1 MEEID
6 NIIINQ
12 VDPTTFEYQQY
23 TEQDN
28 ILISSS
34 RLDTT
39 FSSSIDYIEYY
50 VYGED
55 KNLIFPTEGV
65 YNNKNYKVVNG
76 DVIIYPSKDLENLGY
91 DQGSFFSTY
100 NFYRKRLGSDINI
113 NYYIDQISSDRTEI
127 RLKSNTIESGVIISS
142 SLDFISYREEAEYFV
157 DFYLNFGADQQVICN
172 NINLDQT
179 DPVNVSVLVK
189 LYEPLPINFSL
200 KDTLW
205 VVEEIASSQAYNV
218 VFPEVEFIPDDF
230 QLIKGPNYSIQVTQ
244 QTGEASQEFSFN
256 TLMQTDVTSSSQQLR
271 NVLDRKEINISVDYT
286 KYDNFVYFSSALTRL
301 ENFYTK
307 VGMIQSSSAEIV
319 NLPVNS
325 ATYSSSKAGLTT
337 SISTLIANFDGWEYF
352 MYYNSGSD
360 KSYPKST
367 TAPPYILEPT
377 QSAVV
382 LDWLGSADPN
392 NALYGGQ
399 AFSSSNYDVNNDNY
413 LYNAI
418 PEYLRDDSDNAKY
431 ILFVDMVAQQ
441 YDNTWLYTKNI
452 TTRFD
457 ADNRLDF
464 GISKDLVADAIR
476 DFGVKLYSN
485 NFNTN
490 DLYTSFLG
498 LTPSGSAFPFPEM
511 TGSFPTPSGFEYVNT
526 EVSASNDIVPLD
538 NVNKSLYK
546 RIYHNLPY
554 LLKTKG
560 TTSGLRALI
569 TSYGVPD
576 TILRINEFGGKDRDD
591 FQDWDYSENVFN
603 YALHLDGETS
613 QITSSFQTNPNWS
626 NAEDAPR
633 SIQFRFKTPG
643 IPTSS
648 AYYNLAVADTST
660 WAITLEYTG
669 SGMDSGSY
677 SGSVPSQSN
686 AYGTLKFWPDGGT
699 DINATCSID
708 LPYFDGGWWSV
719 MATVDYDELNTGS
732 LFVANRIGEK
742 IGFSGSDSVGA
753 TSQYFQSAE
762 TAFFPSASG
771 LVLNSLTYTPITGAL
786 QEVRYWDIPLSES
799 LFYDY
804 VVNPY
809 STQGNTINETP
820 DMLVFRADLG
830 TQLNTGSRTSIHPK
844 VTGSW
849 ITTSSFAGDDSS
861 FFISGS
867 FIQNTENI
875 YLNQVPGGIKNRIS
889 DKIKIDQEVLPTGST
904 LSPYRSIQQSTF
916 PSGSSPSINYLEVA
930 FSPTDQVN
938 DDIIAQIGAF
948 NLGDYIGDP
957 RQISES
963 GATYP
968 ALDKLR
974 DAYFTKYIDS
984 YDVNDF
990 IRLVKFFDNSLFKMI
1005 EDFTPARTTLSS
1017 GVVIKQNLLERNV
1030 QAPPSMSYGDITYSG
1045 SVKSFARDYKVHL
1058 TQERPGNSFIN
1069 DDTLF
1074 STSGQTVVN
1083 IGIGRG
1089 ATAITASSNMSGEG
1103 ATFIPLVRSVGG
1115 GGLQVRS
1122 FQVIL
1127 TGSRY
1132 EVGETL
1138 TFTSQSIS
1146 ASIAPSLQ
1154 VTPGSPTSIANDV
1167 VYIVEERDL
1176 APVLSPNSDFPQ
1188 QNFASGSSIY
1198 RYSGGTGGVFEPFN
1212 NIFAAPVS
1220 ESSDFFNYFYDF
1232 TSSLSSTSVASASG
1246 AFFAFNSEDGAT
1258 ATKIFMSSLSN
1269 GNRPHSDY
1277 SPNIYD
1283 PLTTVSKSLAS
1294 GASDLVID
1302 FGQLT
1307 QLVNKIYNPDK
1318 NNYANDLRAK
1328 YRVTGLN
1335 YISPPLLNGSP
1346 LASIQQPNS
1355 SLATGTAQ
1363 TFVLPPT
1370 STSGNGT
1377 GATVSITTIQ
1387 FSRNPYASVACVVDG
1402 IGLDY
1407 NIDDTMTFSS
1417 ADLIAAGF
1425 PASFDRDLILKVTF
1439 ANQSTLDNTGYWDLD
1454 VTAISMQFGSGN
1466 FNASTFTR
1474 QIPYMLSGVP
1484 TFFETNPMAAYTAMF
1499 EISEGPYSGKTG
1511 AEVSASQF
1519 ANQYPGFVQK
1529 FQEPFSTNLGIGMP
1543 MGSSITSS
1551 TSNQFGQGPFSY
1563 DRFDQREFYNGEFIN
1578 TIVPGILEESKCKAF
1593 FGQDSRID
1601 YTFFIQWFNDN
1612 TISEENFLKD
1622 TFTFQPQPGN
1632 NWFWADIVS
1641 YPASGV
1647 QNILPRSTTPVATV
1661 SNISNKRVNTFT
1673 YTGPGVQGSGGV
1685 IEIGTKGTLLNEAYF
1700 VETSLITNTTNL
1712 TQAISTNI
1720 TSGTN
1725 NTYTN
1730 IAASTT
1736 SGTGDGT
1743 VRFNATVIAQT
1754 ISSIEATV
1762 TGSLY
1767 DVGDTITF
1775 NAGTF
1780 GGGSSALTLTLRSD
1794 DLFTGVQKKYN
1805 GDRTI
1810 TITAATL
1817 VAAGFT
1823 GVTADLVATL
1833 PTEKLNPIPTNKVKY
1848 IKMSDEDING
1858 EDVLAFIQD
1867 SRYITYTLTGAANY
1881 LNELIDEGFETY
1893 FISNASLQQTQTNQ
1907 SALLF
1912 VDQEPS
1918 TTAVT
1923 SYDELFYDFSF
1934 SASGK
1939 FVYYA
1944 TSSGEDPNVTHETGI
1959 TRSVAQGYFPP
1970 EADSPTS
1977 LWSTESFFRGW
1988 ATANWWDIT
1997 NDGGLAEAGNL
2008 GYYYDPL
2015 NNFNT
2020 GSNETNNDEENPYQ
2034 VSTYPWFMN
2043 AGDTGG
2049 NGGSTQYILS
2059 ASSILGGNG
2068 PLDLQFY
2075 TGSITA
2081 SAERIPISFQEFSV
2095 PAPTNN
2101 VLTQTSNGTSGGGG
2115 VNIVDLLPDSGF
2127 SFIPNAGV
2135 IGAQIQVNCS
2145 LNTGIWRW
2153 ELVYLDGSG
2162 WITNTS
2168 PFRNSNQTGD
2178 GFVQF
2183 TAQPGYTGGNPANTF
2198 TRTAVISFSNIS
2210 NPSQVIIDILLT
2222 QFYKVEGGGGGGYGS
2237 S

>member
-1017 GVVIKQNLLERNV
+1017 GVVIKQNLLERNR
-1030 QAPPSMSYGDITYSG
+1030 QAPPSMSYTTPEYSG
-1045 SVKSFARDYKVHL
+1045 SVKSFARDYQV
-1058 TQERPGNSFIN
+1058 PNS
-1069 DDTLF
+1069 
-1074 STSGQTVVN
+1074 STS
-1083 IGIGRG
+1083 
-1089 ATAITASSNMSGEG
+1089 
-1103 ATFIPLVRSVGG
+1103 
-1115 GGLQVRS
+1115 
-1122 FQVIL
+1122 
-1127 TGSRY
+1127 Y
-1132 EVGETL
+1132 
-1138 TFTSQSIS
+1138 
-1146 ASIAPSLQ
+1146 
-1154 VTPGSPTSIANDV
+1154 
-1167 VYIVEERDL
+1167 
-1176 APVLSPNSDFPQ
+1176 PQ
-1188 QNFASGSSIY
+1188 DSTISGSSIQLF
-1198 RYSGGTGGVFEPFN
+1198 SGGTGGVFEPYN
-1212 NIFAAPVS
+1212 SIFAAPIS
-1220 ESSDFFNYFYDF
+1220 GSTQETCLLGYFF
-1232 TSSLSSTSVASASG
+1232 TSSTELLDPNANVGETVFNANVGNSTNTMSINVEGISGQNYTDFLRLVHTASINEEAFVTVSSG
-1246 AFFAFNSEDGAT
+1246 
-1258 ATKIFMSSLSN
+1258 SLSISHQIDKTMYFD
-1269 GNRPHSDY
+1269 GYSVDEYGVAPYGDY
-1277 SPNIYD
+1277 TNMFEFY
-1283 PLTTVSKSLAS
+1283 LTVTE
-1294 GASDLVID
+1294 
-1302 FGQLT
+1302 
-1307 QLVNKIYNPDK
+1307 NPQ
-1318 NNYANDLRAK
+1318 
-1328 YRVTGLN
+1328 GLN
-1335 YISPPLLNGSP
+1335 NPFINLDEIDICFTLG
-1346 LASIQQPNS
+1346 
-1355 SLATGTAQ
+1355 
-1363 TFVLPPT
+1363 V
-1370 STSGNGT
+1370 
-1377 GATVSITTIQ
+1377 GA
-1387 FSRNPYASVACVVDG
+1387 
-1402 IGLDY
+1402 
-1407 NIDDTMTFSS
+1407 
-1417 ADLIAAGF
+1417 
-1425 PASFDRDLILKVTF
+1425 
-1439 ANQSTLDNTGYWDLD
+1439 
-1454 VTAISMQFGSGN
+1454 
-1466 FNASTFTR
+1466 
-1474 QIPYMLSGVP
+1474 
-1484 TFFETNPMAAYTAMF
+1484 
-1499 EISEGPYSGKTG
+1499 YSGKT
-1511 AEVSASQF
+1511 ASEVSASSVWQQF
-1519 ANQYPGFVQK
+1519 PDYQQSWTESVVP
-1529 FQEPFSTNLGIGMP
+1529 SLGITP
-1543 MGSSITSS
+1543 AYNTQNTSS
-1551 TSNQFGQGPFSY
+1551 NNLPPVIIN
-1563 DRFDQREFYNGEFIN
+1563 RIDQREFYNGEFGGAIPVGMN
-1578 TIVPGILEESKCKAF
+1578 EICDAF
-1593 FGQDSRID
+1593 FGQDAIID
-1601 YTFFIQWFNDN
+1601 YFFRIQWFNAN
-1612 TISEENFLKD
+1612 NFSEENFL
-1622 TFTFQPQPGN
+1622 T
-1632 NWFWADIVS
+1632 
-1641 YPASGV
+1641 
-1647 QNILPRSTTPVATV
+1647 
-1661 SNISNKRVNTFT
+1661 
-1673 YTGPGVQGSGGV
+1673 
-1685 IEIGTKGTLLNEAYF
+1685 
-1700 VETSLITNTTNL
+1700 
-1712 TQAISTNI
+1712 
-1720 TSGTN
+1720 
-1725 NTYTN
+1725 
-1730 IAASTT
+1730 
-1736 SGTGDGT
+1736 
-1743 VRFNATVIAQT
+1743 
-1754 ISSIEATV
+1754 
-1762 TGSLY
+1762 
-1767 DVGDTITF
+1767 
-1775 NAGTF
+1775 
-1780 GGGSSALTLTLRSD
+1780 SSALPLAGNVWMWTDTSGSSFTGLTNGEPLSISQQPYSTYPTP
-1794 DLFTGVQKKYN
+1794 LLNSQGSPALTASLSPTSFTGVGSGITLGVTQSFVGAGPLVAMEVYIESTGSGYTA
-1805 GDRTI
+1805 GDQLTFS
-1810 TITAATL
+1810 TTDLT
-1817 VAAGFT
+1817 AAGFIKPVVDT
-1823 GVTADLVATL
+1823 DLIVDIQAGDILFITSS
-1833 PTEKLNPIPTNKVKY
+1833 ESNKVKY
-1848 IKMSDEDING
+1848 IKMSNSDING
-1858 EDVLAFIQD
+1858 VSILPFIQD
-1867 SRYITYTLTGAANY
+1867 SDYVTFNLTGAQDY
-1881 LNELIDEGFETY
+1881 LGNLIEGYQTW
-1893 FISNASLQQTQTNQ
+1893 FISNVSVQDDNNASTEDATLIIVN
-1907 SALLF
+1907 
-1912 VDQEPS
+1912 QEPS
-1918 TTAVT
+1918 SDAIN
-1923 SYDELFYDFSF
+1923 SYDSAFYDLSF
-1934 SASGK
+1934 SASG
-1939 FVYYA
+1939 VYSYYSTA
-1944 TSSGEDPNVTHETGI
+1944 SGEDPNVIPSIGI
-1959 TRSVAQGYFPP
+1959 TQSVAQGYFPP
-1970 EADSPTS
+1970 ISTFP
-1977 LWSTESFFRGW
+1977 TESFFRGW
-1988 ATANWWDIT
+1988 AKSNYFQSNT
-1997 NDGGLAEAGNL
+1997 DGTVYRVETGSGFSSDNL
-2008 GYYYDPL
+2008 G
-2015 NNFNT
+2015 NFNT
-2020 GSNETNNDEENPYQ
+2020 GSVEMDFDPSVPYT
-2034 VSTYPWFMN
+2034 SSKIPWFMN
-2043 AGDTGG
+2043 AVASTTQILDNSSLVGDLTT
-2049 NGGSTQYILS
+2049 NT
-2059 ASSILGGNG
+2059 
-2068 PLDLQFY
+2068 LQMY

-2081 SAERIPISFQEFSV
+2081 SAVPIGPSFEILGLPTPIPSTNTIFSLAPASNFGTFVISCGVGMTSYSQV
-2095 PAPTNN
+2095 NYAPT
-2101 VLTQTSNGTSGGGG
+2101 
-2115 VNIVDLLPDSGF
+2115 
-2127 SFIPNAGV
+2127 
-2135 IGAQIQVNCS
+2135 
-2145 LNTGIWRW
+2145 
-2153 ELVYLDGSG
+2153 
-2162 WITNTS
+2162 
-2168 PFRNSNQTGD
+2168 
-2178 GFVQF
+2178 FVQLTF
-2183 TAQPGYTGGNPANTF
+2183 SNPTEPWTAYVTYADSYNWVTLSAQSGTGNSTISVTVSNDPNYNIGSSPLT
-2198 TRTAVISFSNIS
+2198 TRTATLT
-2210 NPSQVIIDILLT
+2210 ILTLAT
-2222 QFYKVEGGGGGGYGS
+2222 PGQLNECTIQQTVYDQNGWSGGIP
-2237 S
+2237 

>member
-1017 GVVIKQNLLERNV
+1017 GVVIKQNLLERNR
-1030 QAPPSMSYGDITYSG
+1030 QAPPSMSYTTPEYSG
-1045 SVKSFARDYKVHL
+1045 SVKSFARDYQV
-1058 TQERPGNSFIN
+1058 PNS
-1069 DDTLF
+1069 
-1074 STSGQTVVN
+1074 STS
-1083 IGIGRG
+1083 
-1089 ATAITASSNMSGEG
+1089 
-1103 ATFIPLVRSVGG
+1103 
-1115 GGLQVRS
+1115 
-1122 FQVIL
+1122 
-1127 TGSRY
+1127 Y
-1132 EVGETL
+1132 
-1138 TFTSQSIS
+1138 
-1146 ASIAPSLQ
+1146 
-1154 VTPGSPTSIANDV
+1154 
-1167 VYIVEERDL
+1167 
-1176 APVLSPNSDFPQ
+1176 PQ
-1188 QNFASGSSIY
+1188 DSTISGSSIQLF
-1198 RYSGGTGGVFEPFN
+1198 SGGTGGVFEPYN
-1212 NIFAAPVS
+1212 SIFAAPIS
-1220 ESSDFFNYFYDF
+1220 GSTQETCLLGYFF
-1232 TSSLSSTSVASASG
+1232 TSSTELLDPNANVGETVFNANVGNSTNTMSINVEGISGQNYTDFLRLVHTASINEEAFVTVSSG
-1246 AFFAFNSEDGAT
+1246 
-1258 ATKIFMSSLSN
+1258 SLSISHQIDKTMYFD
-1269 GNRPHSDY
+1269 GYSVDEYGVAPYGDY
-1277 SPNIYD
+1277 TNMFEFY
-1283 PLTTVSKSLAS
+1283 LTVTE
-1294 GASDLVID
+1294 
-1302 FGQLT
+1302 
-1307 QLVNKIYNPDK
+1307 NPQ
-1318 NNYANDLRAK
+1318 
-1328 YRVTGLN
+1328 GLN
-1335 YISPPLLNGSP
+1335 NPFINLDEIDICFTLG
-1346 LASIQQPNS
+1346 
-1355 SLATGTAQ
+1355 
-1363 TFVLPPT
+1363 V
-1370 STSGNGT
+1370 
-1377 GATVSITTIQ
+1377 GA
-1387 FSRNPYASVACVVDG
+1387 
-1402 IGLDY
+1402 
-1407 NIDDTMTFSS
+1407 
-1417 ADLIAAGF
+1417 
-1425 PASFDRDLILKVTF
+1425 
-1439 ANQSTLDNTGYWDLD
+1439 
-1454 VTAISMQFGSGN
+1454 
-1466 FNASTFTR
+1466 
-1474 QIPYMLSGVP
+1474 
-1484 TFFETNPMAAYTAMF
+1484 
-1499 EISEGPYSGKTG
+1499 YSGKT
-1511 AEVSASQF
+1511 ASEVSASSVWQQF
-1519 ANQYPGFVQK
+1519 PDYQQSWTESVVP
-1529 FQEPFSTNLGIGMP
+1529 SLGITP
-1543 MGSSITSS
+1543 AYNTQNTSS
-1551 TSNQFGQGPFSY
+1551 NNLPPVIIN
-1563 DRFDQREFYNGEFIN
+1563 RIDQREFYNGEFGGAIPVGMN
-1578 TIVPGILEESKCKAF
+1578 EICDAF
-1593 FGQDSRID
+1593 FGQDAIID
-1601 YTFFIQWFNDN
+1601 YFFRIQWFNAN
-1612 TISEENFLKD
+1612 NFSEENFL
-1622 TFTFQPQPGN
+1622 T
-1632 NWFWADIVS
+1632 
-1641 YPASGV
+1641 
-1647 QNILPRSTTPVATV
+1647 
-1661 SNISNKRVNTFT
+1661 
-1673 YTGPGVQGSGGV
+1673 
-1685 IEIGTKGTLLNEAYF
+1685 
-1700 VETSLITNTTNL
+1700 
-1712 TQAISTNI
+1712 
-1720 TSGTN
+1720 
-1725 NTYTN
+1725 
-1730 IAASTT
+1730 
-1736 SGTGDGT
+1736 
-1743 VRFNATVIAQT
+1743 
-1754 ISSIEATV
+1754 
-1762 TGSLY
+1762 
-1767 DVGDTITF
+1767 
-1775 NAGTF
+1775 
-1780 GGGSSALTLTLRSD
+1780 SSALPLAGNVWMWTDTSGSSFTGLTNGEPLSISQQPYSTYPTP
-1794 DLFTGVQKKYN
+1794 LLNSQGSPALTASLSPTSFTGVGSGITLGVTQSFVGAGPLVAMEVYIESTGSGYTA
-1805 GDRTI
+1805 GDQLTFS
-1810 TITAATL
+1810 TTDLT
-1817 VAAGFT
+1817 AAGFIKPVVDT
-1823 GVTADLVATL
+1823 DLIVDIQAGDILFITSS
-1833 PTEKLNPIPTNKVKY
+1833 ESNKVKY
-1848 IKMSDEDING
+1848 IKMSNSDING
-1858 EDVLAFIQD
+1858 VSILPFIQD
-1867 SRYITYTLTGAANY
+1867 SDYVTFNLTGAQDY
-1881 LNELIDEGFETY
+1881 LGNLIEGYQTW
-1893 FISNASLQQTQTNQ
+1893 FISNVSVQDDNNASTEDATLIIVN
-1907 SALLF
+1907 
-1912 VDQEPS
+1912 QEPS
-1918 TTAVT
+1918 SDAIN
-1923 SYDELFYDFSF
+1923 SYDSAFYDLSF
-1934 SASGK
+1934 SASG
-1939 FVYYA
+1939 VYSYYSTA
-1944 TSSGEDPNVTHETGI
+1944 SGEDPNVIPSIGI
-1959 TRSVAQGYFPP
+1959 TQSVAQGYFPP
-1970 EADSPTS
+1970 ISTFP
-1977 LWSTESFFRGW
+1977 TESFFRGW
-1988 ATANWWDIT
+1988 AKSNYFQSNT
-1997 NDGGLAEAGNL
+1997 DGTVYRVETGSGFSSDNL
-2008 GYYYDPL
+2008 G
-2015 NNFNT
+2015 NFNT
-2020 GSNETNNDEENPYQ
+2020 GSVEMDFDPSVPYT
-2034 VSTYPWFMN
+2034 SSKIPWFMN
-2043 AGDTGG
+2043 AVASTTQILDNSSLVGDLTT
-2049 NGGSTQYILS
+2049 NT
-2059 ASSILGGNG
+2059 
-2068 PLDLQFY
+2068 LQMY

-2081 SAERIPISFQEFSV
+2081 SAVPIGPSFEILGLPTPIPSTNTIFSLAPASNFGTFVISCGVGMTSYSQINY
-2095 PAPTNN
+2095 APT
-2101 VLTQTSNGTSGGGG
+2101 
-2115 VNIVDLLPDSGF
+2115 
-2127 SFIPNAGV
+2127 
-2135 IGAQIQVNCS
+2135 
-2145 LNTGIWRW
+2145 
-2153 ELVYLDGSG
+2153 
-2162 WITNTS
+2162 
-2168 PFRNSNQTGD
+2168 
-2178 GFVQF
+2178 FVQLTF
-2183 TAQPGYTGGNPANTF
+2183 SNPTEPWTAYVTYADSYNWVTLSAQSGTGNSTISVTVSNDPNYNIGSSPLT
-2198 TRTAVISFSNIS
+2198 TRTATLT
-2210 NPSQVIIDILLT
+2210 ILTLAT
-2222 QFYKVEGGGGGGYGS
+2222 PGQLNECTIQQTVYDQYGWSGGIP
-2237 S
+2237 

>member
-1030 QAPPSMSYGDITYSG
+1030 QSPPSMSYGNVTYSG
-1045 SVKSFARDYKVHL
+1045 SVKSFARDY
-1058 TQERPGNSFIN
+1058 
-1069 DDTLF
+1069 
-1074 STSGQTVVN
+1074 
-1083 IGIGRG
+1083 
-1089 ATAITASSNMSGEG
+1089 
-1103 ATFIPLVRSVGG
+1103 
-1115 GGLQVRS
+1115 QV
-1122 FQVIL
+1122 
-1127 TGSRY
+1127 
-1132 EVGETL
+1132 
-1138 TFTSQSIS
+1138 
-1146 ASIAPSLQ
+1146 
-1154 VTPGSPTSIANDV
+1154 
-1167 VYIVEERDL
+1167 
-1176 APVLSPNSDFPQ
+1176 PNSSSSFPQ
-1188 QNFASGSSIY
+1188 DSIISGSSIQVF
-1198 RYSGGTGGVFEPFN
+1198 RGGTGGVFEPYN
-1212 NIFAAPVS
+1212 SIYAAPIS
-1220 ESSDFFNYFYDF
+1220 ASAEETCLIGYFF
-1232 TSSLSSTSVASASG
+1232 TSSTDLLEPQNTPGETVFNTNVGNSNNTMSINVAGTTGQNYTDYLRLVHTASIEGEVFVSVSSGSKEITHKIDKVVYFDGYGVDDYGVAPYG
-1246 AFFAFNSEDGAT
+1246 
-1258 ATKIFMSSLSN
+1258 
-1269 GNRPHSDY
+1269 DY
-1277 SPNIYD
+1277 TNMFEFY
-1283 PLTTVSKSLAS
+1283 LTVSENA
-1294 GASDLVID
+1294 
-1302 FGQLT
+1302 Q
-1307 QLVNKIYNPDK
+1307 
-1318 NNYANDLRAK
+1318 
-1328 YRVTGLN
+1328 GLN
-1335 YISPPLLNGSP
+1335 NPFISLDE
-1346 LASIQQPNS
+1346 IDICF
-1355 SLATGTAQ
+1355 TI
-1363 TFVLPPT
+1363 
-1370 STSGNGT
+1370 SG
-1377 GATVSITTIQ
+1377 
-1387 FSRNPYASVACVVDG
+1387 R
-1402 IGLDY
+1402 
-1407 NIDDTMTFSS
+1407 
-1417 ADLIAAGF
+1417 
-1425 PASFDRDLILKVTF
+1425 
-1439 ANQSTLDNTGYWDLD
+1439 
-1454 VTAISMQFGSGN
+1454 
-1466 FNASTFTR
+1466 
-1474 QIPYMLSGVP
+1474 
-1484 TFFETNPMAAYTAMF
+1484 
-1499 EISEGPYSGKTG
+1499 PYSGKTA
-1511 AEVSASQF
+1511 AEVSASSLWEQF
-1519 ANQYPGFVQK
+1519 PD
-1529 FQEPFSTNLGIGMP
+1529 FQQSWTESIVPSLGVTPIYEQNKTG
-1543 MGSSITSS
+1543 
-1551 TSNQFGQGPFSY
+1551 SNQVPPV
-1563 DRFDQREFYNGEFIN
+1563 RVERIDQREFYNGEFGNAIPVGMN
-1578 TIVPGILEESKCKAF
+1578 EICDAF
-1593 FGQDSRID
+1593 FGQDAIID
-1601 YTFFIQWFNDN
+1601 YFFRIQWFNSDN
-1612 TISEENFLKD
+1612 FSEDNFL
-1622 TFTFQPQPGN
+1622 TSSNLPLAGN
-1632 NWFWADIVS
+1632 VWMWADT
-1641 YPASGV
+1641 SGSSFTG
-1647 QNILPRSTTPVATV
+1647 LST
-1661 SNISNKRVNTFT
+1661 
-1673 YTGPGVQGSGGV
+1673 G
-1685 IEIGTKGTLLNEAYF
+1685 
-1700 VETSLITNTTNL
+1700 TNL
-1712 TQAISTNI
+1712 TVSQQPYTTYPTAVANSQGSPAITASLSPT
-1720 TSGTN
+1720 
-1725 NTYTN
+1725 
-1730 IAASTT
+1730 STT
-1736 SGTGDGT
+1736 GAGSGIILGITQSFVGAGPL
-1743 VRFNATVIAQT
+1743 VGIEVY
-1754 ISSIEATV
+1754 IEAT
-1762 TGSLY
+1762 GSGY
-1767 DVGDTITF
+1767 VGGDTLTF
-1775 NAGTF
+1775 SDTDLDAAGFIKPIVDT
-1780 GGGSSALTLTLRSD
+1780 
-1794 DLFTGVQKKYN
+1794 DLIVDIQAGN
-1805 GDRTI
+1805 II
-1810 TITAATL
+1810 TITSSIS
-1817 VAAGFT
+1817 
-1823 GVTADLVATL
+1823 D
-1833 PTEKLNPIPTNKVKY
+1833 KVKY
-1848 IKMSDEDING
+1848 IKMSNVDVNG
-1858 EDVLAFIQD
+1858 VSIIPYIVD
-1867 SRYITYTLTGAANY
+1867 SEYVTFNLTGASDY
-1881 LNELIDEGFETY
+1881 LGNLLQGFQTWY
-1893 FISNASLQQTQTNQ
+1893 ISNVSVQDDNN
-1907 SALLF
+1907 
-1912 VDQEPS
+1912 PS
-1918 TTAVT
+1918 TENATLVIVNQDPSSDAVT
-1923 SYDELFYDFSF
+1923 SYDSSFYDLSF
-1934 SASGK
+1934 SASG
-1939 FVYYA
+1939 VYSYYSTA
-1944 TSSGEDPNVTHETGI
+1944 SGEDPNVTPSIGVTQ
-1959 TRSVAQGYFPP
+1959 SVSQGYFPP
-1970 EADSPTS
+1970 MSTFP
-1977 LWSTESFFRGW
+1977 TESFFRGW
-1988 ATANWWDIT
+1988 AKSNYFQSNA
-1997 NDGGLAEAGNL
+1997 DGTVYRVETGSGFSSDNL
-2008 GYYYDPL
+2008 G
-2015 NNFNT
+2015 NFNT
-2020 GSNETNNDEENPYQ
+2020 GSVEMDFDPSVPYTS
-2034 VSTYPWFMN
+2034 STIPWFMN
-2043 AGDTGG
+2043 AVS
-2049 NGGSTQYILS
+2049 STVQILS
-2059 ASSILGGNG
+2059 ASSLVGGLNAADLG
-2068 PLDLQFY
+2068 LY

-2081 SAERIPISFQEFSV
+2081 SAVPIGPAFTTLSTPVPTESPVIPL
-2095 PAPTNN
+2095 P
-2101 VLTQTSNGTSGGGG
+2101 LTLGGGG
-2115 VNIVDLLPDSGF
+2115 LSSYTVSCGVGMTSFQQVNYAP
-2127 SFIPNAGV
+2127 SFIQITLSDQTQLWSAFVSYQDGYNWVNLSSTSGIGNGTISVTVDQDPNYLLGSFPASSRNATITV
-2135 IGAQIQVNCS
+2135 TS
-2145 LNTGIWRW
+2145 L
-2153 ELVYLDGSG
+2153 
-2162 WITNTS
+2162 
-2168 PFRNSNQTGD
+2168 
-2178 GFVQF
+2178 
-2183 TAQPGYTGGNPANTF
+2183 
-2198 TRTAVISFSNIS
+2198 
-2210 NPSQVIIDILLT
+2210 
-2222 QFYKVEGGGGGGYGS
+2222 GS
-2237 S
+2237 SQTMPTCLVSQQIYDDQGWSP

>member
-1017 GVVIKQNLLERNV
+1017 GVVIKQNLLERNR
-1030 QAPPSMSYGDITYSG
+1030 QAPPSMSYTTPEYSG
-1045 SVKSFARDYKVHL
+1045 SVKSFARDYQV
-1058 TQERPGNSFIN
+1058 PNS
-1069 DDTLF
+1069 
-1074 STSGQTVVN
+1074 STS
-1083 IGIGRG
+1083 
-1089 ATAITASSNMSGEG
+1089 
-1103 ATFIPLVRSVGG
+1103 
-1115 GGLQVRS
+1115 
-1122 FQVIL
+1122 
-1127 TGSRY
+1127 Y
-1132 EVGETL
+1132 
-1138 TFTSQSIS
+1138 
-1146 ASIAPSLQ
+1146 
-1154 VTPGSPTSIANDV
+1154 
-1167 VYIVEERDL
+1167 
-1176 APVLSPNSDFPQ
+1176 PQ
-1188 QNFASGSSIY
+1188 DSTISGSSIQLF
-1198 RYSGGTGGVFEPFN
+1198 SGGTGGVFEPYN
-1212 NIFAAPVS
+1212 SIFAAPIS
-1220 ESSDFFNYFYDF
+1220 GSTQETCLLGYFF
-1232 TSSLSSTSVASASG
+1232 TSSTELLDPNANVGETVFNANVGNSTNTMSINVEGISGQNYTDFLRLVHTASINEEAFVTVSSG
-1246 AFFAFNSEDGAT
+1246 
-1258 ATKIFMSSLSN
+1258 SLSISHQIDKTMYFD
-1269 GNRPHSDY
+1269 GYSVDEYGVAPYGDY
-1277 SPNIYD
+1277 TNMFEFY
-1283 PLTTVSKSLAS
+1283 LTVTE
-1294 GASDLVID
+1294 
-1302 FGQLT
+1302 
-1307 QLVNKIYNPDK
+1307 NPQ
-1318 NNYANDLRAK
+1318 
-1328 YRVTGLN
+1328 GLN
-1335 YISPPLLNGSP
+1335 NPFINLDEIDICFTLG
-1346 LASIQQPNS
+1346 
-1355 SLATGTAQ
+1355 
-1363 TFVLPPT
+1363 V
-1370 STSGNGT
+1370 
-1377 GATVSITTIQ
+1377 GA
-1387 FSRNPYASVACVVDG
+1387 
-1402 IGLDY
+1402 
-1407 NIDDTMTFSS
+1407 
-1417 ADLIAAGF
+1417 
-1425 PASFDRDLILKVTF
+1425 
-1439 ANQSTLDNTGYWDLD
+1439 
-1454 VTAISMQFGSGN
+1454 
-1466 FNASTFTR
+1466 
-1474 QIPYMLSGVP
+1474 
-1484 TFFETNPMAAYTAMF
+1484 
-1499 EISEGPYSGKTG
+1499 YSGKT
-1511 AEVSASQF
+1511 ASEVSASSVWQQF
-1519 ANQYPGFVQK
+1519 PDYQQSWTESVVP
-1529 FQEPFSTNLGIGMP
+1529 SLGITP
-1543 MGSSITSS
+1543 AYNTQNTSS
-1551 TSNQFGQGPFSY
+1551 NNLPPVIIN
-1563 DRFDQREFYNGEFIN
+1563 RIDQREFYNGEFGGAIPVGMN
-1578 TIVPGILEESKCKAF
+1578 EICDAF
-1593 FGQDSRID
+1593 FGQDAIID
-1601 YTFFIQWFNDN
+1601 YFFRIQWFNAN
-1612 TISEENFLKD
+1612 NFSEENFL
-1622 TFTFQPQPGN
+1622 T
-1632 NWFWADIVS
+1632 
-1641 YPASGV
+1641 
-1647 QNILPRSTTPVATV
+1647 
-1661 SNISNKRVNTFT
+1661 
-1673 YTGPGVQGSGGV
+1673 
-1685 IEIGTKGTLLNEAYF
+1685 
-1700 VETSLITNTTNL
+1700 
-1712 TQAISTNI
+1712 
-1720 TSGTN
+1720 
-1725 NTYTN
+1725 
-1730 IAASTT
+1730 
-1736 SGTGDGT
+1736 
-1743 VRFNATVIAQT
+1743 
-1754 ISSIEATV
+1754 
-1762 TGSLY
+1762 
-1767 DVGDTITF
+1767 
-1775 NAGTF
+1775 
-1780 GGGSSALTLTLRSD
+1780 SSALPLAGNVWMWTDTSGSSFTGLTNGEPLSISQQPYSTYPTP
-1794 DLFTGVQKKYN
+1794 LLNSQGSPALTASLSPTSFTGVGSGITLGVTQSFVGAGPLVAMEVYIESTGSGYTA
-1805 GDRTI
+1805 GDQLTFS
-1810 TITAATL
+1810 TTDLT
-1817 VAAGFT
+1817 AAGFIKPVVDT
-1823 GVTADLVATL
+1823 DLIVDIQAGDILFITSS
-1833 PTEKLNPIPTNKVKY
+1833 ESNKVKY
-1848 IKMSDEDING
+1848 IKMSNSDING
-1858 EDVLAFIQD
+1858 VSILPFIQD
-1867 SRYITYTLTGAANY
+1867 SDYVTFNLTGAQDY
-1881 LNELIDEGFETY
+1881 LGNLIEGYQTW
-1893 FISNASLQQTQTNQ
+1893 FISNVSVQDDNNASTEDATLIIVN
-1907 SALLF
+1907 
-1912 VDQEPS
+1912 QEPS
-1918 TTAVT
+1918 SDAIN
-1923 SYDELFYDFSF
+1923 SYDSAFYDLSF
-1934 SASGK
+1934 SASG
-1939 FVYYA
+1939 VYSYYSTA
-1944 TSSGEDPNVTHETGI
+1944 SGEDPNVIPSIGI
-1959 TRSVAQGYFPP
+1959 TQSVAQGYFPP
-1970 EADSPTS
+1970 ISTFP
-1977 LWSTESFFRGW
+1977 TESFFRGW
-1988 ATANWWDIT
+1988 AKSNYFQSNT
-1997 NDGGLAEAGNL
+1997 DGTVYRVETGSGFSSDNL
-2008 GYYYDPL
+2008 G
-2015 NNFNT
+2015 NFNT
-2020 GSNETNNDEENPYQ
+2020 GSVEMDFDPSVPYT
-2034 VSTYPWFMN
+2034 SSKIPWFMN
-2043 AGDTGG
+2043 AVASTTQILDNSSLVGDLTT
-2049 NGGSTQYILS
+2049 NT
-2059 ASSILGGNG
+2059 
-2068 PLDLQFY
+2068 LQMY

-2081 SAERIPISFQEFSV
+2081 SAVPIGPSFEILGLPTPIPSTNTIFSLAPASNFGTFVISCGVGMTSYSQINY
-2095 PAPTNN
+2095 APT
-2101 VLTQTSNGTSGGGG
+2101 
-2115 VNIVDLLPDSGF
+2115 
-2127 SFIPNAGV
+2127 
-2135 IGAQIQVNCS
+2135 
-2145 LNTGIWRW
+2145 
-2153 ELVYLDGSG
+2153 
-2162 WITNTS
+2162 
-2168 PFRNSNQTGD
+2168 
-2178 GFVQF
+2178 FVQLTF
-2183 TAQPGYTGGNPANTF
+2183 SNPTEPWTAYVTYADSYNWVTLSAQSGTGNSTISVTVSNDPNYNIGSSPLT
-2198 TRTAVISFSNIS
+2198 TRTATLT
-2210 NPSQVIIDILLT
+2210 ILTLAT
-2222 QFYKVEGGGGGGYGS
+2222 PGQLNECTIQQTVYDQNGWSGGIP
-2237 S
+2237 

>member
-100 NFYRKRLGSDINI
+100 NFYRRRLGSDINI

-457 ADNRLDF
+457 ADNRLDV

-904 LSPYRSIQQSTF
+904 LSPYRSIQQSVY
-916 PSGSSPSINYLEVA
+916 PSGSNPSINYLEVA
-930 FSPTDQVN
+930 FSPTDQTN

-963 GATYP
+963 KNSYP
-968 ALDKLR
+968 ALDALR
-974 DAYFTKYIDS
+974 DDYFKKYINS

-990 IRLVKFFDNSLFKMI
+990 IRLIKFFDNSLFKMI

-1030 QAPPSMSYGDITYSG
+1030 QSPPSMSYGNVTYSG
-1045 SVKSFARDYKVHL
+1045 SVKSFARDY
-1058 TQERPGNSFIN
+1058 
-1069 DDTLF
+1069 
-1074 STSGQTVVN
+1074 
-1083 IGIGRG
+1083 
-1089 ATAITASSNMSGEG
+1089 
-1103 ATFIPLVRSVGG
+1103 
-1115 GGLQVRS
+1115 QV
-1122 FQVIL
+1122 
-1127 TGSRY
+1127 
-1132 EVGETL
+1132 
-1138 TFTSQSIS
+1138 
-1146 ASIAPSLQ
+1146 
-1154 VTPGSPTSIANDV
+1154 
-1167 VYIVEERDL
+1167 
-1176 APVLSPNSDFPQ
+1176 PNSSSSFPQ
-1188 QNFASGSSIY
+1188 DSIISGSSIQVF
-1198 RYSGGTGGVFEPFN
+1198 RGGTGGVFEPYN
-1212 NIFAAPVS
+1212 SIYAAPIS
-1220 ESSDFFNYFYDF
+1220 ASAEETCLIGYFF
-1232 TSSLSSTSVASASG
+1232 TSSTDLLEPQNTPGETVFNTNVGNSNNTMSINVAGTTGQNYTDYLRLVHTASIEGEVFVSVSSGSKEITHKIDKVVYFDGYGVDDYGVAPYG
-1246 AFFAFNSEDGAT
+1246 
-1258 ATKIFMSSLSN
+1258 
-1269 GNRPHSDY
+1269 DY
-1277 SPNIYD
+1277 TNMFEFY
-1283 PLTTVSKSLAS
+1283 LTVSENA
-1294 GASDLVID
+1294 
-1302 FGQLT
+1302 Q
-1307 QLVNKIYNPDK
+1307 
-1318 NNYANDLRAK
+1318 
-1328 YRVTGLN
+1328 GLN
-1335 YISPPLLNGSP
+1335 NPFISLDE
-1346 LASIQQPNS
+1346 IDICF
-1355 SLATGTAQ
+1355 TI
-1363 TFVLPPT
+1363 
-1370 STSGNGT
+1370 SG
-1377 GATVSITTIQ
+1377 
-1387 FSRNPYASVACVVDG
+1387 R
-1402 IGLDY
+1402 
-1407 NIDDTMTFSS
+1407 
-1417 ADLIAAGF
+1417 
-1425 PASFDRDLILKVTF
+1425 
-1439 ANQSTLDNTGYWDLD
+1439 
-1454 VTAISMQFGSGN
+1454 
-1466 FNASTFTR
+1466 
-1474 QIPYMLSGVP
+1474 
-1484 TFFETNPMAAYTAMF
+1484 
-1499 EISEGPYSGKTG
+1499 PYSGKTA
-1511 AEVSASQF
+1511 AEVSASSLWEQF
-1519 ANQYPGFVQK
+1519 PD
-1529 FQEPFSTNLGIGMP
+1529 FQQSWTESIVPSLGVTPIYEQNKTG
-1543 MGSSITSS
+1543 
-1551 TSNQFGQGPFSY
+1551 SNQVPPV
-1563 DRFDQREFYNGEFIN
+1563 RVERIDQREFYNGEFGNAIPVGMN
-1578 TIVPGILEESKCKAF
+1578 EICDAF
-1593 FGQDSRID
+1593 FGQDAIID
-1601 YTFFIQWFNDN
+1601 YFFRIQWFNSDN
-1612 TISEENFLKD
+1612 FSEDNFL
-1622 TFTFQPQPGN
+1622 TSSNLPLAGN
-1632 NWFWADIVS
+1632 VWMWADT
-1641 YPASGV
+1641 SGSSFTG
-1647 QNILPRSTTPVATV
+1647 LST
-1661 SNISNKRVNTFT
+1661 
-1673 YTGPGVQGSGGV
+1673 G
-1685 IEIGTKGTLLNEAYF
+1685 
-1700 VETSLITNTTNL
+1700 TNL
-1712 TQAISTNI
+1712 TVSQQPYTTYPTAVANSQGSPAITASLSPT
-1720 TSGTN
+1720 
-1725 NTYTN
+1725 
-1730 IAASTT
+1730 STT
-1736 SGTGDGT
+1736 GAGSGIILGITQSFVGAGPL
-1743 VRFNATVIAQT
+1743 VGIEVY
-1754 ISSIEATV
+1754 IEAT
-1762 TGSLY
+1762 GSGY
-1767 DVGDTITF
+1767 VGGDTLTF
-1775 NAGTF
+1775 
-1780 GGGSSALTLTLRSD
+1780 SD
-1794 DLFTGVQKKYN
+1794 TDLN
-1805 GDRTI
+1805 
-1810 TITAATL
+1810 
-1817 VAAGFT
+1817 AAGFIKPVVDT
-1823 GVTADLVATL
+1823 DLIVDIQAGNILTI
-1833 PTEKLNPIPTNKVKY
+1833 TSSISDKVKY
-1848 IKMSDEDING
+1848 IKMSNVDVNG
-1858 EDVLAFIQD
+1858 VTIIPYIVD
-1867 SRYITYTLTGAANY
+1867 SDYVTFNLTGASDY
-1881 LNELIDEGFETY
+1881 LGNLLQGFQTWY
-1893 FISNASLQQTQTNQ
+1893 ISNVSVQDDNN
-1907 SALLF
+1907 
-1912 VDQEPS
+1912 PS
-1918 TTAVT
+1918 TEDATLIIVNQDPSSDAVT
-1923 SYDELFYDFSF
+1923 SYDSSFYDLSF
-1934 SASGK
+1934 SASG
-1939 FVYYA
+1939 VYSYYSTA
-1944 TSSGEDPNVTHETGI
+1944 SGEDPNVTPSIGVTQ
-1959 TRSVAQGYFPP
+1959 SVSQGYFPP
-1970 EADSPTS
+1970 MSTFP
-1977 LWSTESFFRGW
+1977 TESFFRGW
-1988 ATANWWDIT
+1988 AKSNYFQSNA
-1997 NDGGLAEAGNL
+1997 DGTVYRVETGSGFSSDNL
-2008 GYYYDPL
+2008 G
-2015 NNFNT
+2015 NFNT
-2020 GSNETNNDEENPYQ
+2020 GSVEMDFDPSVPYT
-2034 VSTYPWFMN
+2034 SSKIPWFMN
-2043 AGDTGG
+2043 AVASTTQILDNSSLVGDLTT
-2049 NGGSTQYILS
+2049 NT
-2059 ASSILGGNG
+2059 
-2068 PLDLQFY
+2068 LQMY

-2081 SAERIPISFQEFSV
+2081 SSV
-2095 PAPTNN
+2095 PIGPSFEILGLPTPIPSTNTIFSLAPASNFGTFVISCGVGMTSYSQINYAPT
-2101 VLTQTSNGTSGGGG
+2101 
-2115 VNIVDLLPDSGF
+2115 
-2127 SFIPNAGV
+2127 
-2135 IGAQIQVNCS
+2135 
-2145 LNTGIWRW
+2145 
-2153 ELVYLDGSG
+2153 
-2162 WITNTS
+2162 
-2168 PFRNSNQTGD
+2168 
-2178 GFVQF
+2178 FVQLTF
-2183 TAQPGYTGGNPANTF
+2183 SNPTEPWTAFVTYADSYNWVTLSAQSGTGNSTISVTVSNDPNYNIGSSPLT
-2198 TRTAVISFSNIS
+2198 TRTATLT
-2210 NPSQVIIDILLT
+2210 ILTLAT
-2222 QFYKVEGGGGGGYGS
+2222 PGQLNECTIQQTVYDQYGWSGGIP
-2237 S
+2237 

>member
-576 TILRINEFGGKDRDD
+576 TILRINEFGGKDRND

-1017 GVVIKQNLLERNV
+1017 GVVIKQNLLERNR
-1030 QAPPSMSYGDITYSG
+1030 QAPPSMSYTTPEYSG
-1045 SVKSFARDYKVHL
+1045 SVKSFARDYQV
-1058 TQERPGNSFIN
+1058 PNS
-1069 DDTLF
+1069 
-1074 STSGQTVVN
+1074 STS
-1083 IGIGRG
+1083 
-1089 ATAITASSNMSGEG
+1089 
-1103 ATFIPLVRSVGG
+1103 
-1115 GGLQVRS
+1115 
-1122 FQVIL
+1122 
-1127 TGSRY
+1127 Y
-1132 EVGETL
+1132 
-1138 TFTSQSIS
+1138 
-1146 ASIAPSLQ
+1146 
-1154 VTPGSPTSIANDV
+1154 
-1167 VYIVEERDL
+1167 
-1176 APVLSPNSDFPQ
+1176 PQ
-1188 QNFASGSSIY
+1188 DSTISGSSIQLF
-1198 RYSGGTGGVFEPFN
+1198 SGGTGGVFEPYN
-1212 NIFAAPVS
+1212 SIFAAPIS
-1220 ESSDFFNYFYDF
+1220 GSTQETCLLGYFF
-1232 TSSLSSTSVASASG
+1232 TSSTELLDPNANVGETVFNANVGNSTNTMSINVEGISGQNYTDFLRLVHTASINEEAFVTVSSG
-1246 AFFAFNSEDGAT
+1246 
-1258 ATKIFMSSLSN
+1258 SLSISHQIDKTMYFD
-1269 GNRPHSDY
+1269 GYSVDEYGVAPYGDY
-1277 SPNIYD
+1277 TNMFEFY
-1283 PLTTVSKSLAS
+1283 LTVTE
-1294 GASDLVID
+1294 
-1302 FGQLT
+1302 
-1307 QLVNKIYNPDK
+1307 NPQ
-1318 NNYANDLRAK
+1318 
-1328 YRVTGLN
+1328 GLN
-1335 YISPPLLNGSP
+1335 NPFINLDEIDICFTLG
-1346 LASIQQPNS
+1346 
-1355 SLATGTAQ
+1355 
-1363 TFVLPPT
+1363 V
-1370 STSGNGT
+1370 
-1377 GATVSITTIQ
+1377 GA
-1387 FSRNPYASVACVVDG
+1387 
-1402 IGLDY
+1402 
-1407 NIDDTMTFSS
+1407 
-1417 ADLIAAGF
+1417 
-1425 PASFDRDLILKVTF
+1425 
-1439 ANQSTLDNTGYWDLD
+1439 
-1454 VTAISMQFGSGN
+1454 
-1466 FNASTFTR
+1466 
-1474 QIPYMLSGVP
+1474 
-1484 TFFETNPMAAYTAMF
+1484 
-1499 EISEGPYSGKTG
+1499 YSGKT
-1511 AEVSASQF
+1511 ASEVSASSVWQQF
-1519 ANQYPGFVQK
+1519 PDYQQSWTESVVP
-1529 FQEPFSTNLGIGMP
+1529 SLGITP
-1543 MGSSITSS
+1543 AYNTQNTSS
-1551 TSNQFGQGPFSY
+1551 NNLPPVIIN
-1563 DRFDQREFYNGEFIN
+1563 RIDQREFYNGEFGGAIPVGMN
-1578 TIVPGILEESKCKAF
+1578 EICDAF
-1593 FGQDSRID
+1593 FGQDAIID
-1601 YTFFIQWFNDN
+1601 YFFRIQWFNAN
-1612 TISEENFLKD
+1612 NFSEENFL
-1622 TFTFQPQPGN
+1622 T
-1632 NWFWADIVS
+1632 
-1641 YPASGV
+1641 
-1647 QNILPRSTTPVATV
+1647 
-1661 SNISNKRVNTFT
+1661 
-1673 YTGPGVQGSGGV
+1673 
-1685 IEIGTKGTLLNEAYF
+1685 
-1700 VETSLITNTTNL
+1700 
-1712 TQAISTNI
+1712 
-1720 TSGTN
+1720 
-1725 NTYTN
+1725 
-1730 IAASTT
+1730 
-1736 SGTGDGT
+1736 
-1743 VRFNATVIAQT
+1743 
-1754 ISSIEATV
+1754 
-1762 TGSLY
+1762 
-1767 DVGDTITF
+1767 
-1775 NAGTF
+1775 
-1780 GGGSSALTLTLRSD
+1780 SSALPLAGNVWMWTDTSGSSFTGLTNGEPLSISQQPYSTYPTP
-1794 DLFTGVQKKYN
+1794 LLNSQGSPALTASLSPTSFTGVGSGITLGVTQSFVGAGPLVAMEVYIESTGSGYTA
-1805 GDRTI
+1805 GDQLTFS
-1810 TITAATL
+1810 TTDLT
-1817 VAAGFT
+1817 AAGFIKPVVDT
-1823 GVTADLVATL
+1823 DLIVDIQAGDILFITSS
-1833 PTEKLNPIPTNKVKY
+1833 ESNKVKY
-1848 IKMSDEDING
+1848 IKMSNSDING
-1858 EDVLAFIQD
+1858 VSILPFIQD
-1867 SRYITYTLTGAANY
+1867 SEYVTFNLTGAQDY
-1881 LNELIDEGFETY
+1881 LGNLIEGYQTW
-1893 FISNASLQQTQTNQ
+1893 FISNVSVQDDNNASTEDATLIIVN
-1907 SALLF
+1907 
-1912 VDQEPS
+1912 QEPS
-1918 TTAVT
+1918 SDAIN
-1923 SYDELFYDFSF
+1923 SYDSAFYDLSF
-1934 SASGK
+1934 SASG
-1939 FVYYA
+1939 VYSYYSTA
-1944 TSSGEDPNVTHETGI
+1944 SGEDPNVIPSIGI
-1959 TRSVAQGYFPP
+1959 TQSVAQGYFPP
-1970 EADSPTS
+1970 ISTFP
-1977 LWSTESFFRGW
+1977 TESFFRGW
-1988 ATANWWDIT
+1988 AKSNYFQSNT
-1997 NDGGLAEAGNL
+1997 DGTVYRVETGSGFSSDNL
-2008 GYYYDPL
+2008 G
-2015 NNFNT
+2015 NFNT
-2020 GSNETNNDEENPYQ
+2020 GSVEMDFDPSVPYT
-2034 VSTYPWFMN
+2034 SSKIPWFMN
-2043 AGDTGG
+2043 AVASTTQILDNSSLVGDLTT
-2049 NGGSTQYILS
+2049 NT
-2059 ASSILGGNG
+2059 
-2068 PLDLQFY
+2068 LQMY

-2081 SAERIPISFQEFSV
+2081 SAVPIGPSFEILGLPTPIPSTNTIFSLAPASNFGTFVISCGVGMTSYSQINY
-2095 PAPTNN
+2095 APT
-2101 VLTQTSNGTSGGGG
+2101 
-2115 VNIVDLLPDSGF
+2115 
-2127 SFIPNAGV
+2127 
-2135 IGAQIQVNCS
+2135 
-2145 LNTGIWRW
+2145 
-2153 ELVYLDGSG
+2153 
-2162 WITNTS
+2162 
-2168 PFRNSNQTGD
+2168 
-2178 GFVQF
+2178 FVQLTF
-2183 TAQPGYTGGNPANTF
+2183 SNPTEPWTAFVTYADSYNWVTLSAQSGTGNSTISVTVSNDPNYNIGSSPLT
-2198 TRTAVISFSNIS
+2198 TRTATLT
-2210 NPSQVIIDILLT
+2210 ILTLAT
-2222 QFYKVEGGGGGGYGS
+2222 PGQLNECTIQQTVYDQYGWSGGIP
-2237 S
+2237 

>member
-591 FQDWDYSENVFN
+591 FQDWVYSENVFN

-904 LSPYRSIQQSTF
+904 LSPYRSIQQSVY
-916 PSGSSPSINYLEVA
+916 PSGSNPSINYLEVA
-930 FSPTDQVN
+930 FSPTDQTN

-963 GATYP
+963 KNSYP
-968 ALDKLR
+968 ALDALR
-974 DAYFTKYIDS
+974 DDYFKKYINS

-990 IRLVKFFDNSLFKMI
+990 IRLIKFFDNSLFKMI

-1030 QAPPSMSYGDITYSG
+1030 QSPPSMSYGNVTYSG
-1045 SVKSFARDYKVHL
+1045 SVKSFARDY
-1058 TQERPGNSFIN
+1058 
-1069 DDTLF
+1069 
-1074 STSGQTVVN
+1074 
-1083 IGIGRG
+1083 
-1089 ATAITASSNMSGEG
+1089 
-1103 ATFIPLVRSVGG
+1103 
-1115 GGLQVRS
+1115 QV
-1122 FQVIL
+1122 
-1127 TGSRY
+1127 
-1132 EVGETL
+1132 
-1138 TFTSQSIS
+1138 
-1146 ASIAPSLQ
+1146 
-1154 VTPGSPTSIANDV
+1154 
-1167 VYIVEERDL
+1167 
-1176 APVLSPNSDFPQ
+1176 PNSSSSFPQ
-1188 QNFASGSSIY
+1188 DSIISGSSIQVF
-1198 RYSGGTGGVFEPFN
+1198 RGGTGGVFEPYN
-1212 NIFAAPVS
+1212 SIYAAPIS
-1220 ESSDFFNYFYDF
+1220 ASAEETCLIGYFF
-1232 TSSLSSTSVASASG
+1232 TSSTDLLEPQNTPGETVFNTNVGNSNNTMSINVAGTTGQNYTDYLRLVHTASIEGEVFVSVSSGSKEITHKIDKVVYFDGYGVDDYGVAPYG
-1246 AFFAFNSEDGAT
+1246 
-1258 ATKIFMSSLSN
+1258 
-1269 GNRPHSDY
+1269 DY
-1277 SPNIYD
+1277 TNMFEFY
-1283 PLTTVSKSLAS
+1283 LTVSENA
-1294 GASDLVID
+1294 
-1302 FGQLT
+1302 Q
-1307 QLVNKIYNPDK
+1307 
-1318 NNYANDLRAK
+1318 
-1328 YRVTGLN
+1328 GLN
-1335 YISPPLLNGSP
+1335 NPFISLDE
-1346 LASIQQPNS
+1346 IDICF
-1355 SLATGTAQ
+1355 TI
-1363 TFVLPPT
+1363 
-1370 STSGNGT
+1370 SG
-1377 GATVSITTIQ
+1377 
-1387 FSRNPYASVACVVDG
+1387 R
-1402 IGLDY
+1402 
-1407 NIDDTMTFSS
+1407 
-1417 ADLIAAGF
+1417 
-1425 PASFDRDLILKVTF
+1425 
-1439 ANQSTLDNTGYWDLD
+1439 
-1454 VTAISMQFGSGN
+1454 
-1466 FNASTFTR
+1466 
-1474 QIPYMLSGVP
+1474 
-1484 TFFETNPMAAYTAMF
+1484 
-1499 EISEGPYSGKTG
+1499 PYSGKTA
-1511 AEVSASQF
+1511 AEVSASSLWEQF
-1519 ANQYPGFVQK
+1519 PD
-1529 FQEPFSTNLGIGMP
+1529 FQQSWTESIVPSLGVTPIYEQNKTG
-1543 MGSSITSS
+1543 
-1551 TSNQFGQGPFSY
+1551 SNQVPPV
-1563 DRFDQREFYNGEFIN
+1563 RVERIDQREFYNGEFGNAIPVGMN
-1578 TIVPGILEESKCKAF
+1578 EICDAF
-1593 FGQDSRID
+1593 FGQDAIID
-1601 YTFFIQWFNDN
+1601 YFFRIQWFNSDN
-1612 TISEENFLKD
+1612 FSEDNFL
-1622 TFTFQPQPGN
+1622 TSSNLPLAGN
-1632 NWFWADIVS
+1632 VWMWADT
-1641 YPASGV
+1641 SGSSFTG
-1647 QNILPRSTTPVATV
+1647 LST
-1661 SNISNKRVNTFT
+1661 
-1673 YTGPGVQGSGGV
+1673 G
-1685 IEIGTKGTLLNEAYF
+1685 
-1700 VETSLITNTTNL
+1700 TNL
-1712 TQAISTNI
+1712 TVSQQPYTTYPTAVANSQGSPAITASLSPT
-1720 TSGTN
+1720 
-1725 NTYTN
+1725 
-1730 IAASTT
+1730 STT
-1736 SGTGDGT
+1736 GAGSGIILGITQSFVGAGPL
-1743 VRFNATVIAQT
+1743 VGIEVY
-1754 ISSIEATV
+1754 IEAT
-1762 TGSLY
+1762 GSGY
-1767 DVGDTITF
+1767 VGGDTLTF
-1775 NAGTF
+1775 
-1780 GGGSSALTLTLRSD
+1780 SD
-1794 DLFTGVQKKYN
+1794 TDLN
-1805 GDRTI
+1805 
-1810 TITAATL
+1810 
-1817 VAAGFT
+1817 AAGFIKPVVDT
-1823 GVTADLVATL
+1823 DLIVDIQAGNILTI
-1833 PTEKLNPIPTNKVKY
+1833 TSSISDKVKY
-1848 IKMSDEDING
+1848 IKMSNVDVNG
-1858 EDVLAFIQD
+1858 VTIIPYIVD
-1867 SRYITYTLTGAANY
+1867 SDYVTFNLTGASDY
-1881 LNELIDEGFETY
+1881 LGNLLQGFQTWY
-1893 FISNASLQQTQTNQ
+1893 ISNVSVQDDNN
-1907 SALLF
+1907 
-1912 VDQEPS
+1912 PS
-1918 TTAVT
+1918 TENATLVIVNQDPSSDAVT
-1923 SYDELFYDFSF
+1923 SYDSSFYDLSF
-1934 SASGK
+1934 SASG
-1939 FVYYA
+1939 VYSYYSTA
-1944 TSSGEDPNVTHETGI
+1944 SGEDPNVTPSIGVTQ
-1959 TRSVAQGYFPP
+1959 SVSQGYFPP
-1970 EADSPTS
+1970 MSTFP
-1977 LWSTESFFRGW
+1977 TESFFRGW
-1988 ATANWWDIT
+1988 AKSNYFQSNA
-1997 NDGGLAEAGNL
+1997 DGTVYRVETGSGFSSDNL
-2008 GYYYDPL
+2008 G
-2015 NNFNT
+2015 NFNT
-2020 GSNETNNDEENPYQ
+2020 GSVEMDFDPSVPYT
-2034 VSTYPWFMN
+2034 SSKIPWFMN
-2043 AGDTGG
+2043 AVASTTQILDNSSLVGDLTT
-2049 NGGSTQYILS
+2049 NT
-2059 ASSILGGNG
+2059 
-2068 PLDLQFY
+2068 LQMY

-2081 SAERIPISFQEFSV
+2081 SAVPIGPSFEILGLPTPIPSTNTIFSLAPASNFGTFVISCGVGMTSYSQV
-2095 PAPTNN
+2095 NYAPT
-2101 VLTQTSNGTSGGGG
+2101 
-2115 VNIVDLLPDSGF
+2115 
-2127 SFIPNAGV
+2127 
-2135 IGAQIQVNCS
+2135 
-2145 LNTGIWRW
+2145 
-2153 ELVYLDGSG
+2153 
-2162 WITNTS
+2162 
-2168 PFRNSNQTGD
+2168 
-2178 GFVQF
+2178 FVQLTF
-2183 TAQPGYTGGNPANTF
+2183 SNPTEPWTAFVTYADSYNWVTLSAQSGTGNSTISVTVSNDPNYNIGSSPLT
-2198 TRTAVISFSNIS
+2198 TRTATLT
-2210 NPSQVIIDILLT
+2210 ILTLAT
-2222 QFYKVEGGGGGGYGS
+2222 PGQLNECTIQQTVYDQYGWSGGIP
-2237 S
+2237 

>member
-1017 GVVIKQNLLERNV
+1017 GVVIKQNLLERNR
-1030 QAPPSMSYGDITYSG
+1030 QAPPSMSYTTPEYSG
-1045 SVKSFARDYKVHL
+1045 SVKSFARDYQV
-1058 TQERPGNSFIN
+1058 PNS
-1069 DDTLF
+1069 
-1074 STSGQTVVN
+1074 STS
-1083 IGIGRG
+1083 
-1089 ATAITASSNMSGEG
+1089 
-1103 ATFIPLVRSVGG
+1103 
-1115 GGLQVRS
+1115 
-1122 FQVIL
+1122 
-1127 TGSRY
+1127 Y
-1132 EVGETL
+1132 
-1138 TFTSQSIS
+1138 
-1146 ASIAPSLQ
+1146 
-1154 VTPGSPTSIANDV
+1154 
-1167 VYIVEERDL
+1167 
-1176 APVLSPNSDFPQ
+1176 PQ
-1188 QNFASGSSIY
+1188 DSTISGSSIQLF
-1198 RYSGGTGGVFEPFN
+1198 SGGTGGVFEPYN
-1212 NIFAAPVS
+1212 SIFAAPIS
-1220 ESSDFFNYFYDF
+1220 GSTQETCLLGYFF
-1232 TSSLSSTSVASASG
+1232 TSSTELLDPNANVGETVFNANVGNSTNTMSINVEGISGQNYTDFLRLVHTASINEEAFVTVSSG
-1246 AFFAFNSEDGAT
+1246 
-1258 ATKIFMSSLSN
+1258 SLSISHQIDKTMYFD
-1269 GNRPHSDY
+1269 GYSVDEYGVAPYGDY
-1277 SPNIYD
+1277 TNMFEFY
-1283 PLTTVSKSLAS
+1283 LTVTE
-1294 GASDLVID
+1294 
-1302 FGQLT
+1302 
-1307 QLVNKIYNPDK
+1307 NPQ
-1318 NNYANDLRAK
+1318 
-1328 YRVTGLN
+1328 GLN
-1335 YISPPLLNGSP
+1335 NPFINLDEIDICFTLG
-1346 LASIQQPNS
+1346 
-1355 SLATGTAQ
+1355 
-1363 TFVLPPT
+1363 V
-1370 STSGNGT
+1370 
-1377 GATVSITTIQ
+1377 GA
-1387 FSRNPYASVACVVDG
+1387 
-1402 IGLDY
+1402 
-1407 NIDDTMTFSS
+1407 
-1417 ADLIAAGF
+1417 
-1425 PASFDRDLILKVTF
+1425 
-1439 ANQSTLDNTGYWDLD
+1439 
-1454 VTAISMQFGSGN
+1454 
-1466 FNASTFTR
+1466 
-1474 QIPYMLSGVP
+1474 
-1484 TFFETNPMAAYTAMF
+1484 
-1499 EISEGPYSGKTG
+1499 YSGKT
-1511 AEVSASQF
+1511 ASEVSASSVWQQF
-1519 ANQYPGFVQK
+1519 PDYQQSWTESVVP
-1529 FQEPFSTNLGIGMP
+1529 SLGITP
-1543 MGSSITSS
+1543 AYNTQNTSS
-1551 TSNQFGQGPFSY
+1551 NNLPPVIIN
-1563 DRFDQREFYNGEFIN
+1563 RIDQREFYNGEFGGAIPVGMN
-1578 TIVPGILEESKCKAF
+1578 EICDAF
-1593 FGQDSRID
+1593 FGQDAIID
-1601 YTFFIQWFNDN
+1601 YFFRIQWFNAN
-1612 TISEENFLKD
+1612 NFSEENFL
-1622 TFTFQPQPGN
+1622 T
-1632 NWFWADIVS
+1632 
-1641 YPASGV
+1641 
-1647 QNILPRSTTPVATV
+1647 
-1661 SNISNKRVNTFT
+1661 
-1673 YTGPGVQGSGGV
+1673 
-1685 IEIGTKGTLLNEAYF
+1685 
-1700 VETSLITNTTNL
+1700 
-1712 TQAISTNI
+1712 
-1720 TSGTN
+1720 
-1725 NTYTN
+1725 
-1730 IAASTT
+1730 
-1736 SGTGDGT
+1736 
-1743 VRFNATVIAQT
+1743 
-1754 ISSIEATV
+1754 
-1762 TGSLY
+1762 
-1767 DVGDTITF
+1767 
-1775 NAGTF
+1775 
-1780 GGGSSALTLTLRSD
+1780 SSALPLAGNVWMWTDTSGSSFTGLTNGEPLSISQQPYSTYPTP
-1794 DLFTGVQKKYN
+1794 LLNSQGSPALTASLSPTSFTGVGSGITLGVTQSFVGAGPLVAMEVYIESTGSGYTA
-1805 GDRTI
+1805 GDQLTFS
-1810 TITAATL
+1810 TTDLT
-1817 VAAGFT
+1817 AAGFIKPVVDT
-1823 GVTADLVATL
+1823 DLIVDIQAGDILFITSS
-1833 PTEKLNPIPTNKVKY
+1833 ESNKVKY
-1848 IKMSDEDING
+1848 IKMSNSDING
-1858 EDVLAFIQD
+1858 VSILPFIQD
-1867 SRYITYTLTGAANY
+1867 SEYVTFNLTGAQDY
-1881 LNELIDEGFETY
+1881 LGNLIEGYQTW
-1893 FISNASLQQTQTNQ
+1893 FISNVSVQDDNNASTEDATLIIVN
-1907 SALLF
+1907 
-1912 VDQEPS
+1912 QEPS
-1918 TTAVT
+1918 SDAIN
-1923 SYDELFYDFSF
+1923 SYDSAFYDLSF
-1934 SASGK
+1934 SASG
-1939 FVYYA
+1939 VYSYYSTA
-1944 TSSGEDPNVTHETGI
+1944 SGEDPNVIPSIGI
-1959 TRSVAQGYFPP
+1959 TQSVAQGYFPP
-1970 EADSPTS
+1970 ISTFP
-1977 LWSTESFFRGW
+1977 TESFFRGW
-1988 ATANWWDIT
+1988 AKSNYFQSNT
-1997 NDGGLAEAGNL
+1997 DGTVYRVETGSGFSSDNL
-2008 GYYYDPL
+2008 G
-2015 NNFNT
+2015 NFNT
-2020 GSNETNNDEENPYQ
+2020 GSVEMDFDPSVPYT
-2034 VSTYPWFMN
+2034 SSKIPWFMN
-2043 AGDTGG
+2043 AVASTTQILDNSSLVGDLTT
-2049 NGGSTQYILS
+2049 NT
-2059 ASSILGGNG
+2059 
-2068 PLDLQFY
+2068 LQMY

-2081 SAERIPISFQEFSV
+2081 SAVPIGPSFEILGLPTPIPSTNTIFSLAPASNFGTFVISCGVGMTSYSQINY
-2095 PAPTNN
+2095 APT
-2101 VLTQTSNGTSGGGG
+2101 
-2115 VNIVDLLPDSGF
+2115 
-2127 SFIPNAGV
+2127 
-2135 IGAQIQVNCS
+2135 
-2145 LNTGIWRW
+2145 
-2153 ELVYLDGSG
+2153 
-2162 WITNTS
+2162 
-2168 PFRNSNQTGD
+2168 
-2178 GFVQF
+2178 FVQLTF
-2183 TAQPGYTGGNPANTF
+2183 SNPTEPWTAFVTYADSYNWVTLSAQSGTGNSTISVTVSNDPNYNIGSSPLT
-2198 TRTAVISFSNIS
+2198 TRTATLT
-2210 NPSQVIIDILLT
+2210 ILTLAT
-2222 QFYKVEGGGGGGYGS
+2222 PGQLNECTIQQTVYDQYGWSGGIP
-2237 S
+2237 